1 MLHPGLPLRTGIAL
15 QAVKR
20 RQARGHMVKAL
31 TGLGLGLDALLQQMV
46 PGTPMHQLF
55 LPYFPMPLLGPH
67 PLGAGLR
74 VEKG

>member
-1 MLHPGLPLRTGIAL
+1 
-15 QAVKR
+15 
-20 RQARGHMVKAL
+20 MVKAL